1 MSSPNVDKPCL
12 FPYHF
17 PAPMQLEIYGIGNR
31 RDAYGSVSLEK
42 ALRPVKEQILGMV
55 QMSPQGEGSTKVRH
69 VGHKKERSLKLV
81 QVRGPALRWDLLTL
95 WSLEASLSLLLSWSY
110 GLAFPKLRIHSLL
123 HN

>member
-1 MSSPNVDKPCL
+1 MCFPLSLPC
-12 FPYHF
+12 PY
-17 PAPMQLEIYGIGNR
+17 AAGNLWHR
-31 RDAYGSVSLEK
+31 KSQRCIWLCVIRKGLKASEK
-42 ALRPVKEQILGMV
+42 QILGMV

-95 WSLEASLSLLLSWSY
+95 WSLEASLSLLLSWSC
-110 GLAFPKLRIHSLL
+110 GLAFLKLRIHSLL